1 MSDADRIAAK
11 FEKTARNIAFA
22 EREGVNEAARSL
34 QAAAM
39 TNLVGAIGSDRRL
52 SGVNSTGTLGV
63 TVKVARSATTPT
75 ALVQGFPPGL
85 FTIVETGAK
94 RHLVGAGRAGNRA
107 VLATDLRSG
116 AIRRVGASGRLGA
129 SVNRKLLALPDGP
142 VVGPFPAGGSPGR
155 KPFTRALD
163 VVGPRIPQ
171 IVQRETRRALVRA
184 GFK

>member
-1 MSDADRIAAK
+1 MNDGARVAAK
-11 FEKTARNIAFA
+11 FEKVANGVAFA
-22 EREGVNEAARSL
+22 ERDGVNEAARSL

-63 TVKVARSATTPT
+63 TVKIANAATSPT
-75 ALVQGFPPGL
+75 AFVTGFPAGL

-94 RHLVGAGRAGNRA
+94 KHMVGAGRAGNRA

-116 AIRRVGASGRLGA
+116 RVRRVTAAGRLGA
-129 SVNRKLLALPDGP
+129 AVNRKLLSLPDGP
-142 VVGPFPAGGSPGR
+142 VLGPFPAGGSPAKR
-155 KPFTRALD
+155 PFTRALD

-171 IVQRETRRALVRA
+171 IVQRETRRGIVRA